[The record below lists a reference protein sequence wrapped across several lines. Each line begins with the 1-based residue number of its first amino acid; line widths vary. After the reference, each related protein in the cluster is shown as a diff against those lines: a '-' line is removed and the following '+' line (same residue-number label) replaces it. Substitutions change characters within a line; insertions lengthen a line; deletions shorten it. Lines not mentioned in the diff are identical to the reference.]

1 MAPYTCFMT
10 SPENIGQQFAWF
22 HATAA
27 ALSPGDK
34 LTPGSARG
42 VNNFPPDGDNSS
54 VWVEPSVYRAYGWG
68 DRAATRRGAAVHI
81 YEVTPDSEPE
91 NAGNLGHKTTGA
103 TVIRK
108 VTTEKAK
115 K

>member
-1 MAPYTCFMT
+1 MA
-10 SPENIGQQFAWF
+10 SPENLGHQFKWF
-22 HATAA
+22 HATSAV
-27 ALSPGDK
+27 LNPGDK
-34 LTPGSARG
+34 LTPGSSRN
-42 VNNFPPDGDNSS
+42 VNNFPPGGDNTS

-68 DRAATRRGAAVHI
+68 VRAAKKPGENVHI
-81 YEVTPDSEPE
+81 YEVTPDTEPE

-103 TVIRK
+103 TVVRK